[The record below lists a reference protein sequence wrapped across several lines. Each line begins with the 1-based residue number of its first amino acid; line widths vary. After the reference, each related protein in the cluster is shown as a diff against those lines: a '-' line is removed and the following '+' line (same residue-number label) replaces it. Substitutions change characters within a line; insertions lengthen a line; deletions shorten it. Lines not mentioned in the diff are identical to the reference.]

1 MIAFLAL
8 LLASSVLAGPAFVPS
23 HSNYFLNATA
33 AKPTGVTTLAGACD
47 ANCSYTVAPAYQYSW
62 TKVQVTA
69 TVTYAVAYVIINN
82 RTNTT
87 STSTSYVALPS
98 GYTLPPTNAAGTHIE
113 EWTVTEPVNGVWST
127 FATNITYPSMYTSYP
142 SSYQWWGIVPTTAA
156 GGATTCSW
164 APWYFS
170 GYTTSTSTLSKT
182 TATKTTTVI
191 SYHTVATGASV
202 NFTSV
207 QPFGP
212 NQPTPDAEDPLGYLY
227 KLDYADTEKLTGVPP
242 GNTDG
247 VIEQCSFGPTP
258 VPPNPDS
265 IQTAAPAAAFK
276 TASFLIATSTI
287 HDDSAPSSSSS
298 KSTVKSAIKS
308 TSKSADSPTTVPAS
322 TAAKSVASD
331 TTLKPLTTNPQSPN
345 IVANLWQ
352 RLPLFRTRN
361 HLKILLQ
368 QIQRQQL

>member
-1 MIAFLAL
+1 MLPCLQAIPCRPRMLPVPTLKNGL
-8 LLASSVLAGPAFVPS
+8 LQSLSMVFGAPLR
-23 HSNYFLNATA
+23 
-33 AKPTGVTTLAGACD
+33 PTSRTRRCI
-47 ANCSYTVAPAYQYSW
+47 
-62 TKVQVTA
+62 QV
-69 TVTYAVAYVIINN
+69 I
-82 RTNTT
+82 
-87 STSTSYVALPS
+87 L
-98 GYTLPPTNAAGTHIE
+98 L
-113 EWTVTEPVNGVWST
+113 
-127 FATNITYPSMYTSYP
+127 
-142 SSYQWWGIVPTTAA
+142 VPTTAA

-345 IVANLWQ
+345 IVGDKS